1 MNIFYFRD
9 HCHPWTSVWIL
20 CGRCGGHLTLHRR
33 PCKRWD
39 DGNNR
44 HLVSL
49 CGCSSTMEECV
60 QSSGLPTIDESLG
73 SSVKY
78 LVMLDFHTSRS
89 DFLSRPLA
97 WDTSMCRSNSLCF
110 AKVQLHH
117 TICEANL
124 SQSLNPKQFWCRLS
138 MAVCSAGIKL
148 QTCLQSGT
156 RRRTVNGAG
165 PNPTQ
170 GPEVSGGDA

>member
-1 MNIFYFRD
+1 VSSNIFPL
-9 HCHPWTSVWIL
+9 HGSVMMEATST
-20 CGRCGGHLTLHRR
+20 CC
-33 PCKRWD
+33 PC
-39 DGNNR
+39 
-44 HLVSL
+44 VSTAL
-49 CGCSSTMEECV
+49 
-60 QSSGLPTIDESLG
+60 GLPSSVAESLG